1 MNREEV
7 VVGSG
12 QCERRKGCK
21 ENQRGGHDM
30 SMLEGGEVVGCRDV
44 GREEEVIYKNYV
56 KNINL

>member
-30 SMLEGGEVVGCRDV
+30 SLCWKGEGVGCRDV
-44 GREEEVIYKNYV
+44 GRE
-56 KNINL
+56 